1 MKLKGKQV
9 LVTGAGGF
17 IGSHLVEALLK
28 RGAKVKALV
37 HYNSRNDWGMLEFAD
52 RYVLEKLEVIT
63 GDIRDSDCIR
73 ASIADC
79 DIVFHLAA
87 LIGIPYSYVNPRD
100 VLDTNVRG
108 TLNVLQAARD
118 FLSDKVIHLST
129 SEVYGTAER
138 IPMDEN
144 HPLKPQSPYAAT
156 KVAAD
161 QLALSFYRAFKVPV
175 AIARPFN
182 VYGPRQSA
190 RAIVPTIISQALEKK
205 SVKLGSIY
213 TTRDLT
219 FVTDTV
225 EGLIKICE
233 SDNTIGEV
241 VNLGSGFEIS
251 IEELVELVARSLR
264 KTIRIVSE
272 SNRKRPAQSEVERL
286 CSDSRK
292 AQKLISWFPKV
303 TLQHGLTKSIVWIEK
318 HRHFYKSELYNV

>member
-1 MKLKGKQV
+1 M
-9 LVTGAGGF
+9 VTGAGGF

-37 HYNSRNDWGMLEFAD
+37 HYNSRNDWGMLEFCD
-52 RYVLEKLEVIT
+52 RHVLDKLEVIT
-63 GDIRDSDCIR
+63 GDIRDSDCVR
-73 ASIADC
+73 AAIADC

-100 VLDTNVRG
+100 VMDTNIRG

-118 FLSDKVIHLST
+118 FLTDKVIHLST
-129 SEVYGTAER
+129 SEVYGTAEK
-138 IPMDEN
+138 IPMDED

-161 QLALSFYRAFKVPV
+161 QLALSFYRAFKLPV

-190 RAIVPTIISQALEKK
+190 RAIVPTIISQALNKK
-205 SVKLGSIY
+205 SVRLGSIY

-219 FVTDTV
+219 FVADTV
-225 EGLIKICE
+225 EGLIKVCE
-233 SDNTIGEV
+233 SDNTLGEV
-241 VNLGSGFEIS
+241 VNLGSGFEVS
-251 IEELVELVARSLR
+251 IEELAELVARSLR
-264 KTIRIVSE
+264 KNIRVVSE
-272 SNRKRPAQSEVERL
+272 SNRKRPEHSEVERL

-292 AQKLISWFPKV
+292 AQKLINWFPKV
-303 TLQHGLTKSIVWIEK
+303 TLQQGLAKTIAWIEK
-318 HRHFYKSELYNV
+318 HRHLYKSELYNV

>member
-1 MKLKGKQV
+1 MKLQGKQV

-17 IGSHLVEALLK
+17 IGSHMVEALVK
-28 RGAKVKALV
+28 RKAKVKALV

-52 RYVLEKLEVIT
+52 KHVLNQIEILT
-63 GDIRDSDCIR
+63 GDVRDSDCIR
-73 ASIADC
+73 AAVADC
-79 DIVFHLAA
+79 DVVFHLAA

-100 VLDTNVRG
+100 VVDTNVQG
-108 TLNVLQAARD
+108 TLNVLQAAKD
-118 FLSDKVIHLST
+118 FLTDKVIHIST
-129 SEVYGTAER
+129 SEVYGTAEYV
-138 IPMDEN
+138 PMDEK
-144 HPLKPQSPYAAT
+144 HPLNPQSPYSAT

-161 QLALSFYRAFKVPV
+161 QLVLSFYRSFNLPV

-233 SDNTIGEV
+233 SDQSIGQII
-241 VNLGSGFEIS
+241 NLGSAFEVS
-251 IEELVELVARSLR
+251 IEELVELVARCLK

-272 SNRKRPAQSEVERL
+272 TKRKRPENSEVERL
-286 CSDSRK
+286 CSDSKK
-292 AQKLISWFPKV
+292 AHKLLNWFPRV
-303 TLQHGLTKSIVWIEK
+303 QLEQGLHKTIAWIEK
-318 HRHFYKSELYNV
+318 HRALYKPEQYNV